1 MEVFIKML
9 KTKITAAVLCIV
21 FVLSAFVGCSG
32 ETKDSYNY
40 DLTNYSYSKGLDA
53 NGFFEGIKASDHVTL
68 PEYKGIALP
77 AEVLVADE
85 AEVKA
90 QLDEITAQYD
100 TYAQITDKAIAN
112 GDTVNIDYVGSV
124 DGVEFEGGS
133 TGGMGTDVTIG
144 VTNYIDD
151 FLEQLIGHM
160 PGENFDIEVTFP
172 ADYGKEHLNGKD
184 AIFNITVNYI
194 QGELIKAELNDE
206 IASEYGFATVAELS
220 ADIEKWIIEQQKS
233 DFFTELMYQSEL
245 KGKMPQAVLDYV
257 ICADLINYKGYADM
271 FGMTL
276 EEFIIGYVGSESL
289 DAYISSNMDYYELS
303 AIYCLATQALAETE
317 GISVS
322 DMAVS
327 VAGLS
332 DYVESY
338 GMPYLKQYVLQTV
351 TGPAFV
357 IDNSVSE

>member
-1 MEVFIKML
+1 ML
-9 KTKITAAVLCIV
+9 KTKIAAAVLSVV
-21 FVLSAFVGCSG
+21 FILSAFAGCSG
-32 ETKDSYNY
+32 ETKNTYDY

-53 NGFFEGIKASDHVTL
+53 NGFFEGIKAADYVTL
-68 PEYKGIALP
+68 PEYKGVTLP
-77 AEVLVADE
+77 AEVLVADP
-85 AEVKA
+85 AEIQA
-90 QLDEITAQYD
+90 QLDEITAQFD
-100 TYAQITDKAIAN
+100 TYEQLTDKAIAN

-133 TGGMGTDVTIG
+133 TGGAGTDVTIG
-144 VTNYIDD
+144 VTQYIDD

-172 ADYGKEHLNGKD
+172 ADYGQDHLNGKD

-194 QGELIKAELNDE
+194 QGELIKAELTDD
-206 IASEYGFATVAELS
+206 IAAEYGFNNVDELK
-220 ADIEKWIIEQQKS
+220 ADIESWIIEQQKS
-233 DFFTELMYQSEL
+233 DFFTALLYSSEL
-245 KGKMPQAVLDYV
+245 KGKLPQTVLDFV
-257 ICADLINYKGYADM
+257 ICADLINYKSYADM

-276 EEFIIGYVGSESL
+276 EEFVIGYVGSESL
-289 DAYISSNMDYYELS
+289 EAYITTNMEHYEQS
-303 AIYCLATQALAETE
+303 ALYCLAVQALAEAE
-317 GISVS
+317 GLTVS

-327 VAGLS
+327 DAGLS

-357 IDNSVSE
+357 IDNAVAE